1 MNENIAYLSREME
14 TTKKD
19 QVEVLELKNA
29 VSKWNIKILLN
40 ELNNLRWQRV
50 SVLGDRSIET
60 IQSKEQKKSSSLK
73 NRGEK
78 RLKMEWSS

>member
-29 VSKWNIKILLN
+29 VSN
-40 ELNNLRWQRV
+40 
-50 SVLGDRSIET
+50 
-60 IQSKEQKKSSSLK
+60 
-73 NRGEK
+73 
-78 RLKMEWSS
+78 